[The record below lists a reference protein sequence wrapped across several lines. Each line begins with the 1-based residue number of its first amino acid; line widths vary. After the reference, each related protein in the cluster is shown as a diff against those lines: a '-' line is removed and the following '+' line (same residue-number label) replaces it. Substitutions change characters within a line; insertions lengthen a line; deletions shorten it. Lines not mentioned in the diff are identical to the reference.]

1 MKVPFCSHRFLR
13 LSRKL
18 FVKKPAPRGFVYRKG
33 LGENTEL
40 IRTICL
46 FGWKV
51 SSEKF
56 PR

>member
-1 MKVPFCSHRFLR
+1 VKVPFCSHRFLR